1 MLIDTFKNPLIRSK
15 TDHESIIKRYPY
27 AVILLGSICFSLLNL
42 YNESPFRAKANI
54 EWHDIIAQWFI
65 IFILLGWVKITIR
78 SKTTSKTYNNF
89 FFGCANLIWLMTI
102 KFFGELFVEQTSI
115 LTIFELLFAVS
126 GLLLITLGLMS
137 WSKDFQTVI
146 ENLKISTSNYRVLS
160 ERDPL
165 TGLLNR
171 GQFDPIIKHVV
182 EQKHALSLILVDLD
196 HFKSINDQYGHPI
209 GDSVIKR
216 TSKLLSAHLRD
227 KDYAFRLGGEEFAML
242 FVQCPQ
248 EVVEQRAQ
256 TILKTLANEQFF
268 TDNHEVFSIT
278 ASLGVVHLGINEH
291 PSTIYRR
298 ADSALYQA
306 KANGRNQVLVL

>member
-1 MLIDTFKNPLIRSK
+1 MLVDTLENSLIRSK
-15 TDHESIIKRYPY
+15 TNHESVIKKYPY
-27 AVILLGSICFSLLNL
+27 AVILLGSIGFSFLNL
-42 YNESPFRAKANI
+42 FNESPFRAKANI

-89 FFGCANLIWLMTI
+89 YFGCANLIWLMTI

-115 LTIFELLFAVS
+115 LTTFELVFAVS

-137 WSKDFQTVI
+137 WSKEFQTVI

-171 GQFDPIIKHVV
+171 GQFDSIMKYVIEK
-182 EQKHALSLILVDLD
+182 KHALSLIIVDLD

-209 GDSVIKR
+209 GDLVIKR

-227 KDYAFRLGGEEFAML
+227 KDYAFRLGGEEFALL
-242 FVQCPQ
+242 FVQCP
-248 EVVEQRAQ
+248 EVVVEQRAQ
-256 TILKTLANEQFF
+256 TILMALANEQFP
-268 TDNHEVFSIT
+268 TNDHEVFSIT
-278 ASLGVVHLGINEH
+278 ASLGVVHLGINEQ
-291 PSTIYRR
+291 PSTVYRR

-306 KANGRNQVLVL
+306 KANGRNQVVVL